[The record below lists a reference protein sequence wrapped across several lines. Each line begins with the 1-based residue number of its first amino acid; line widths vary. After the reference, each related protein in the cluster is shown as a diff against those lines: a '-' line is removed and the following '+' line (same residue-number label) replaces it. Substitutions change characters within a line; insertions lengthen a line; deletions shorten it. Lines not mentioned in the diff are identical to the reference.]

1 MANKFIV
8 AIAESLDELKQL
20 LKKQTSAQGKERLQM
35 LYWLKS
41 GGLTTRQAL
50 ARAFESRRINSLSMG
65 TKV

>member
-41 GGLTTRQAL
+41 GD
-50 ARAFESRRINSLSMG
+50 SRE
-65 TKV
+65 T